1 MSCSNMSVLHCWRTR
16 KIASGTAP
24 SAWRSRCA
32 REARGAAPDPA
43 AHAASSSAIHSARN
57 SRRRLLGASRDTT
70 AMNRR
75 THLRMAFTRPQAAE
89 VLETLERGLERDGAR
104 LRDLVVAAC
113 RPLLAPRD
121 LLALPV
127 RADEAERVEAAQRR
141 IHRAGLQ
148 AGVVRDVEA
157 VADAVGDGLQHERG
171 RVSDVAHGCVR

>member
-43 AHAASSSAIHSARN
+43 THAASSSAIHSARN

-75 THLRMAFTRPQAAE
+75 THSRKAFARPDAAE
-89 VLETLERGLERDGAR
+89 VLETLQRRLEGDGAR
-104 LRDLVVAAC
+104 LRDFVVAAC

-121 LLALPV
+121 LFALPV
-127 RADEAERVEAAQRR
+127 RA
-141 IHRAGLQ
+141 
-148 AGVVRDVEA
+148 
-157 VADAVGDGLQHERG
+157 
-171 RVSDVAHGCVR
+171 